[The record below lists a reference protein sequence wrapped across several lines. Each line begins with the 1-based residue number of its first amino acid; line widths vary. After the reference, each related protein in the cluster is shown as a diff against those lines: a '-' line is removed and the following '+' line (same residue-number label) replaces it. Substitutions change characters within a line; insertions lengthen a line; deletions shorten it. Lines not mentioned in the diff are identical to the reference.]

1 MDGFMEFTGKTI
13 DDAIAAA
20 CTHFNTE
27 REKLELEILTDAK
40 GGIFGLV
47 GAKKA
52 VVKARPREN
61 TAELQK
67 VVYTVVERLLTPI
80 VGSPKLEVDVEE
92 PGRAKV
98 LIQDEEHSGLLI
110 GREGQTLAALQYLTN
125 RIVAK
130 RWKTP
135 VRVQIDTGQYRERQD
150 EELRE
155 LALRL
160 AEKAKGQGRPQ
171 STKPLSSY
179 HRRVIHVALQ
189 EDTTIQTRS
198 KGDGPMKRVVIMV
211 KRNKTADKPESKVA
225 STETPVVAP
234 TEMVGE
240 TPRETEDQG

>member
-1 MDGFMEFTGKTI
+1 MEFQGKTI
-13 DDAIAAA
+13 DEAIAAA
-20 CTHFNTE
+20 CSHFNTE
-27 REKLELEILTDAK
+27 RDKLELEILTDAK

-52 VVKARPREN
+52 VVKARAREN

-67 VVYTVVERLLTPI
+67 VVVTVVERLLTPI
-80 VGSPKLEVDVEE
+80 VGPPKLEVDVEE

-135 VRVQIDTGQYRERQD
+135 VRIQIDTGQYRERQD

-160 AEKAKGQGRPQ
+160 AEKTKAQGRPQ

-189 EDTTIQTRS
+189 DDTTIQTRS
-198 KGDGPMKRVVIMV
+198 KGDGPMKRVVIMP
-211 KRNKTADKPESKVA
+211 KRNKAA
-225 STETPVVAP
+225 ETSEPPKAP
-234 TEMVGE
+234 AEAPIDTSAEAPAEAPM
-240 TPRETEDQG
+240 ETEEQK

>member
-1 MDGFMEFTGKTI
+1 MDGFMEFQGKTI
-13 DDAIAAA
+13 DEAIAAA
-20 CTHFNTE
+20 CSHFDTD

-52 VVKARPREN
+52 VVKARAREN
-61 TAELQK
+61 TAELHK
-67 VVYTVVERLLTPI
+67 VVATVVERLLTPI
-80 VGSPKLEVDVEE
+80 IGPPKLEVDVEE
-92 PGRAKV
+92 SGRAKV
-98 LIQDEEHSGLLI
+98 LIQDDKHSGLLI

-155 LALRL
+155 LAQRL
-160 AEKAKGQGRPQ
+160 ADKAKAQGRPQ

-189 EDTTIQTRS
+189 EDATIQTRS
-198 KGDGPMKRVVIMV
+198 KGDGPMKRVVIMPR
-211 KRNKTADKPESKVA
+211 RNKAADKPELKA
-225 STETPVVAP
+225 EP
-234 TEMVGE
+234 TEASSDAPKEVE
-240 TPRETEDQG
+240 EQE